1 MVEIECPAGGCD
13 FEGPVE
19 SVRGHITASPSG
31 WHDGKTGFAYQDEL
45 LDQAEARA
53 EAEEAV
59 PEVAEES
66 SAEEA
71 EAGEAEAAEGGEP
84 EPSQVEES
92 AVPAVEVASE
102 PSMPTDDEYREQQAG
117 QSEKDSEVVGDGGG
131 GSSEDES
138 DPGPTEMP
146 LPGNP
151 RTLMMLVAVLAV
163 GWMVYTTVSSGSGGE
178 AEPATTEPTE
188 DSQDGSEPSVAG
200 GLTA

>member
-1 MVEIECPAGGCD
+1 MVEIECPAGDCD
-13 FEGPVE
+13 FAGPVE

-45 LDQAEARA
+45 LDQAEAKA
-53 EAEEAV
+53 EAQEGAA
-59 PEVAEES
+59 EVAEES
-66 SAEEA
+66 SAEASEPVEA
-71 EAGEAEAAEGGEP
+71 EGAEDGGP
-84 EPSQVEES
+84 EPSQVEDA
-92 AVPAVEVASE
+92 AVPAVEVVSE

-117 QSEKDSEVVGDGGG
+117 QSEKDSEVVGDGG

-163 GWMVYTTVSSGSGGE
+163 GWMVYTTVSSGSGGGE
-178 AEPATTEPTE
+178 AEPETAEPTE
-188 DSQDGSEPSVAG
+188 DSQDASEPSVAG